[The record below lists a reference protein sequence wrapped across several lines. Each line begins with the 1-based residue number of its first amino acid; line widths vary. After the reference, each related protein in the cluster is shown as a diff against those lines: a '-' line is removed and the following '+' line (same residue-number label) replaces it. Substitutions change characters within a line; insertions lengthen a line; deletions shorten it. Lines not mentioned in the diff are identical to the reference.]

1 MLEGVA
7 SVEDIMEILED
18 AICERL
24 EIVYFELIKQ
34 NEEVKESIEA
44 VKELGTKLYENK
56 DISREVK
63 RQIEDYE
70 EISNFIEGEM
80 QKFIYME
87 GIRDCIKLLKL
98 LGILT

>member
-24 EIVYFELIKQ
+24 EVAYFELIKE
-34 NEEVKESIEA
+34 NEELKESIET

-56 DISREVK
+56 DIPKEVR

-87 GIRDCIKLLKL
+87 GIKDCIKLLKL
-98 LGILT
+98 IGIL

>member
-1 MLEGVA
+1 M
-7 SVEDIMEILED
+7 EDIMEILED

-24 EIVYFELIKQ
+24 EVAYFELIKE
-34 NEEVKESIEA
+34 NEELKESIET

-56 DISREVK
+56 DIPKEVR

-87 GIRDCIKLLKL
+87 GIKDCIKLLKL
-98 LGILT
+98 IGIL